1 MWQRQ
6 HNYVGSSDRM
16 STQLCQYV
24 GYDVDRGA
32 RCGVLTTRLM
42 QCYLRRNKYRYVSGS
57 EAAREAIWLKGL
69 LDMICVSPPIS
80 LCGDNQGHYE
90 NSPRAAKVRNG
101 DPRSPSEV
109 LIPTYHASISETMK
123 GMIEEDW
130 KFGRAR
136 VIIASSAWAQMLNEW
151 FSGVKGL
158 DNLDTVVQRFGRAGE
173 IQRNSRS
180 LSPLYGS

>member
-1 MWQRQ
+1 
-6 HNYVGSSDRM
+6 M

-136 VIIASSAWAQMLNEW
+136 VIIASSAWAQMLNE
-151 FSGVKGL
+151 
-158 DNLDTVVQRFGRAGE
+158 
-173 IQRNSRS
+173 
-180 LSPLYGS
+180 